1 MTITEAPPD
10 HRTDDG
16 LGGAGTET
24 VGDVPAGGVT
34 GDDRADATQPPEPT
48 LPSGEGSPWR
58 DRFHAPTRSGWIT
71 IGIALLAAVLYTW
84 GLGQAGVAND
94 YYTAA
99 VKAMS
104 TSWKAFFYGS
114 IDAGSFITVDKPP
127 AALWVMALSAR
138 LFGFSTWSML
148 LPQAAAGVGSVLIV
162 HRLVREWM
170 GNVAAHLAAL
180 ALAVTPVAV
189 VMFRYNNPDALLT
202 LLGLGAA
209 WAMWVALKTGRT
221 RWLVV
226 AAALVGL
233 AFETKMLQAFVILPA
248 FIGVYL
254 LAGPPKLGKR
264 LWQLAVAAV
273 TVVVS
278 AGWWVAIVALV
289 PASSR
294 PYIGSTTDN
303 SILSLVFGYNGLS
316 RLFGGEGPG
325 SGSGPTGGGGPA
337 GGGGGGMAGFGG
349 AVSWLRMFNSEIG
362 GQVAW
367 LIPIALLGLAAGL
380 WLTRRAGRTDL
391 TRAGWLLWGGW
402 AVISMVVFS
411 RAEGIF
417 HPYYTVQLAP
427 AIAALAGAG
436 AVALWQLGRRYH
448 AMRVA
453 LPLAVVATAAWAVV
467 LLGRTPDFAPWLSPL
482 IIAGAAL
489 GAAGLWVGATLRH
502 RTVTLG
508 AATVAGLTLLAG
520 PTAYALTTV
529 ANPSSGSLASAGP
542 SSAGTGFPGGGGP
555 GGAGGPGGSTA
566 TSIDGDT
573 ELVAYLEANQGDAT
587 WLVAAFSSHASSPI
601 IIATDQPVM
610 TIGGFNGQDPA
621 PTLEQF
627 QQYVASGE
635 LRYVL
640 VDATGGGFGPGGG
653 GPGGAGT
660 TSEISTWVTQ
670 NGTAVDASAYGGAT
684 TGTLY
689 DLSALATG

>member
-1 MTITEAPPD
+1 MTMTDAPPIPR
-10 HRTDDG
+10 HDD
-16 LGGAGTET
+16 LVEDRPDAPRPPQPATPSGGA
-24 VGDVPAGGVT
+24 
-34 GDDRADATQPPEPT
+34 
-48 LPSGEGSPWR
+48 SPWR
-58 DRFHAPTRSGWIT
+58 DRIHAPSRAGWIT
-71 IGIALLAAVLYTW
+71 IGIAALAAVLYTW
-84 GLGQAGVAND
+84 GLGEAGVAND

-104 TSWKAFFYGS
+104 SDWKAFFYGS

-138 LFGFSTWSML
+138 VFGFSTWSML
-148 LPQAAAGVGSVLIV
+148 LPQAAAGVGSVLIL

-170 GNVAAHLAAL
+170 GDVAAHLAAL

-202 LLGLGAA
+202 LLGLGSV
-209 WAMWVALKTGRT
+209 WAMWIALKTGRT

-264 LWQLAVAAV
+264 LWQLALAAV

-316 RLFGGEGPG
+316 RLFGGEGGPG
-325 SGSGPTGGGGPA
+325 GGGGGPTGGGG
-337 GGGGGGMAGFGG
+337 MTGFGG
-349 AVSWLRMFNSEIG
+349 PVSWLRMFNSEIG

-367 LIPIALLGLAAGL
+367 LLPIALLGLGAGL
-380 WLTRRAGRTDL
+380 WLSHRGERTDR
-391 TRAGWLLWGGW
+391 TRAGWVLWGGW
-402 AVISMVVFS
+402 ALVSMVVFS

-427 AIAALAGAG
+427 AVAALAGAG
-436 AVALWQLGRRYH
+436 AVALWQLGRRHH
-448 AMRVA
+448 AWRVA
-453 LPLAVVATAAWAVV
+453 LPLAVVATAGWAVV

-489 GAAGLWVGATLRH
+489 GAAGLWIGATLRQ
-502 RTVTLG
+502 RTVTLVAAAIAG
-508 AATVAGLTLLAG
+508 ATLLAG

-542 SSAGTGFPGGGGP
+542 TSAGGAFGGP
-555 GGAGGPGGSTA
+555 GGGSGPGGASS

-587 WLVAAFSSHASSPI
+587 YLIAAFGSSSAAPI
-601 IIATDQPVM
+601 ILATDQPVM

-621 PTLEQF
+621 PTLAEF
-627 QQYVASGE
+627 QQYVADGE
-635 LRYVL
+635 VRYVL
-640 VDATGGGFGPGGG
+640 VAGGGAGGGFGPAGGL
-653 GPGGAGT
+653 GGAGT
-660 TSEISTWVTQ
+660 SSALSTWVSE
-670 NGTAVDASAYGGAT
+670 NGAAVDANAYGGVT
-684 TGTLY
+684 NGTLY
-689 DLSALATG
+689 DLSALAGT

>member
-1 MTITEAPPD
+1 MTLTQAPPELRRD
-10 HRTDDG
+10 EHDDAFAD
-16 LGGAGTET
+16 GAR
-24 VGDVPAGGVT
+24 P
-34 GDDRADATQPPEPT
+34 DAPLPPEPVQ
-48 LPSGEGSPWR
+48 PSGAGSPWR
-58 DRFHAPTRSGWIT
+58 DRFRAPTRSGWT
-71 IGIALLAAVLYTW
+71 VIAIAALAAVLYTW

-114 IDAGSFITVDKPP
+114 LDSGSFITVDKPP

-138 LFGFSTWSML
+138 VFGLSTWSML
-148 LPQAAAGVGSVLIV
+148 LPQAAAGVGSVLIL
-162 HRLVREWM
+162 HRMVREWM
-170 GNVAAHLAAL
+170 GDVAAHLAAL
-180 ALAVTPVAV
+180 ALALTPVAV

-209 WAMWVALKTGRT
+209 WALWVALKNGHT
-221 RWLVV
+221 RWLVLS
-226 AAALVGL
+226 AALVGL
-233 AFETKMLQAFVILPA
+233 AFDTKMLQAFVILPA

-264 LWQLAVAAV
+264 LWQLAVAAI

-278 AGWWVAIVALV
+278 ASWWVAIVALV

-325 SGSGPTGGGGPA
+325 GGTGGPTGGGG
-337 GGGGGGMAGFGG
+337 GGGGMTGFGG
-349 AVSWLRMFNSEIG
+349 AVSWLRMFNGEIG

-367 LIPIALLGLAAGL
+367 LIPLALTGLVAGL
-380 WLTRRAGRTDL
+380 WLPRRDERTSL
-391 TRAGWLLWGGW
+391 LRAGWLLWGGW
-402 AVISMVVFS
+402 ALVSMVVFS

-427 AIAALAGAG
+427 AVAALAGAG
-436 AVALWQLGRRYH
+436 AIALWQLGRRH
-448 AMRVA
+448 AALRVA
-453 LPLAVVATAAWAVV
+453 LPLAIVVTAAWAVV

-489 GAAGLWVGATLRH
+489 GAAGLWAGATLRH
-502 RTVTLG
+502 RTLTLV
-508 AATVAGLTLLAG
+508 AATIAGLTLLAG

-529 ANPSSGSLASAGP
+529 ANPTGGSLASAGP
-542 SSAGTGFPGGGGP
+542 SSTTALGFPGGTGDGGGGGP
-555 GGAGGPGGSTA
+555 GSSGS

-587 WLVAAFSSHASSPI
+587 YLVAAFSSHASSPVI
-601 IIATDQPVM
+601 VATDQPVM

-621 PTLEQF
+621 PTLEEF
-627 QQYVASGE
+627 RQYVADGE
-635 LRYVL
+635 VRYVL
-640 VDATGGGFGPGGG
+640 VDGAGAGFGPGGGGPGGG

-660 TSEISTWVTQ
+660 SSDISTWVTD
-670 NGTAVDASAYGGAT
+670 NGTAVDAGAYGGTT

-689 DLSALATG
+689 DLSALTTD

>member
-1 MTITEAPPD
+1 MTLTQAPPQVRRD
-10 HRTDDG
+10 EHDDAFA
-16 LGGAGTET
+16 GGAR
-24 VGDVPAGGVT
+24 P
-34 GDDRADATQPPEPT
+34 DAPMPPEPVQ
-48 LPSGEGSPWR
+48 PSGSSAPWR
-58 DRFHAPTRSGWIT
+58 DRFRAPTRSGWT
-71 IGIALLAAVLYTW
+71 VIAIAALAAVLYTW

-114 IDAGSFITVDKPP
+114 LDSGSFITVDKPP

-138 LFGFSTWSML
+138 VFGLSTWSML
-148 LPQAAAGVGSVLIV
+148 LPQAAAGVGSVLIL
-162 HRLVREWM
+162 HRMVREWM
-170 GNVAAHLAAL
+170 GDVAAHLAAL
-180 ALAVTPVAV
+180 ALALTPVAV

-209 WAMWVALKTGRT
+209 WALWVALKNGHT
-221 RWLVV
+221 RWLVLS
-226 AAALVGL
+226 AALVGL

-254 LAGPPKLGKR
+254 LAGPPKLGRR
-264 LWQLAVAAV
+264 LWQLAVAAI

-325 SGSGPTGGGGPA
+325 GTSGGPTGGGG
-337 GGGGGGMAGFGG
+337 GMTGFGG
-349 AVSWLRMFNSEIG
+349 AVSWLRMFNGEIG

-367 LIPIALLGLAAGL
+367 LIPLALTGLAAGL
-380 WLTRRAGRTDL
+380 WLTRRGPASRSGGPLGLWRTDL

-402 AVISMVVFS
+402 ALVSMLVFS

-427 AIAALAGAG
+427 AVAALAGAG
-436 AVALWQLGRRYH
+436 AVALWQLGRRY
-448 AMRVA
+448 AALRVA
-453 LPLAVVATAAWAVV
+453 LPLAIVANAAWAVV

-489 GAAGLWVGATLRH
+489 SAAGLWVGATLRL
-502 RTVTLG
+502 RTVTLL
-508 AATVAGLTLLAG
+508 AAVIAGLTLLAG
-520 PTAYALTTV
+520 PTAYTLTTV
-529 ANPSSGSLASAGP
+529 ANPTGGSLASAGP
-542 SSAGTGFPGGGGP
+542 SATTTLGFPGGAGDGGGP
-555 GGAGGPGGSTA
+555 GSSGS

-587 WLVAAFSSHASSPI
+587 YLVAAFSSHASSPVI
-601 IIATDQPVM
+601 VATDQPVM

-621 PTLEQF
+621 PTLEEF
-627 QQYVASGE
+627 RQYVADGE
-635 LRYVL
+635 VRYVL
-640 VDATGGGFGPGGG
+640 VDGTGAGFSPGGPGGGGPGGG

-660 TSEISTWVTQ
+660 SSDISTWVTD
-670 NGTAVDASAYGGAT
+670 NGTAVDAGAYGGTT

-689 DLSALATG
+689 DLSALTTD